1 MELPFKELI
10 FFYLFIQAMVEE
22 LCNGAC
28 IAMEIVQD
36 ENVPTTFREFVGP
49 ADPVSWALQMNTL

>member
-1 MELPFKELI
+1 
-10 FFYLFIQAMVEE
+10 MVEE

-28 IAMEIVQD
+28 IVMEIVHD

-49 ADPVSWALQMNTL
+49 ADPVSWALLENKYVFLFDTFLYFNMKIIV

>member
-1 MELPFKELI
+1 
-10 FFYLFIQAMVEE
+10 MVEE

>member
-1 MELPFKELI
+1 
-10 FFYLFIQAMVEE
+10 MVEE

-28 IAMEIVQD
+28 IVMEIVQD

-49 ADPVSWALQMNTL
+49 ADPVSWVLLENKCVFLFDTFLYFNMKIIV